1 MAKVRIGG
9 ELMKK
14 INKLLSLLLVLV
26 MLVPMLNVA
35 SAEEFDPHTAYRLLT
50 GERYYSISNDP
61 LNSDINFIL

>member
-1 MAKVRIGG
+1 
-9 ELMKK
+9 MKK
-14 INKLLSLLLVLV
+14 INELLSLLLVLV
-26 MLVPMLNVA
+26 LLFPLLNVA

>member
-1 MAKVRIGG
+1 
-9 ELMKK
+9 MKK

-26 MLVPMLNVA
+26 MLVPLLNVA
-35 SAEEFDPHTAYRLLT
+35 SAEEGDLPTVYRLLT